1 MQRHTPIGFRM
12 RNGKIYVE
20 AEKAKVVRKVFADY
34 LSGLSTYAI
43 AKELTAKGFP
53 NANNRPSWNHGSVGK
68 ILENI
73 KYLGD
78 EMYPQ
83 MIETEIFEQVQNR
96 RQEQRKKLGRVM
108 QPNSM
113 NNQSPFSGRLWCG
126 ECGEVFRKYIENSGK
141 PSEKS
146 KWKCKHYIYKNRVH
160 CNCGVITDEQIK
172 EVFILAVNKVIRTPS
187 LLQKKQREIPKCYS
201 PEFRKLDQKI
211 KDMEAD
217 EQFSSKEL
225 ATMIFQRAALLYQ
238 TAQVHDYEH
247 HTKNITQALS
257 GREQQTEFNEE
268 LFLQTVKKLV
278 IYKDGRVEIEFI
290 NGLIVHETY
299 RKGDKYASS

>member
-1 MQRHTPIGFRM
+1 
-12 RNGKIYVE
+12 
-20 AEKAKVVRKVFADY
+20 
-34 LSGLSTYAI
+34 
-43 AKELTAKGFP
+43 
-53 NANNRPSWNHGSVGK
+53 
-68 ILENI
+68 
-73 KYLGD
+73 
-78 EMYPQ
+78 MYPQ

-96 RQEQRKKLGRVM
+96 RKEQRKKLGRLM

-160 CNCGVITDEQIK
+160 CICGVITDEQIK
-172 EVFILAVNKVIRTPS
+172 EIFILAVNKTIKTPS
-187 LLQKKQREIPKCYS
+187 LLQKKQKYAPKRYS

-238 TAQVHDYEH
+238 TAQVYDYDH
-247 HTKNITQALS
+247 QTKNIKQALS
-257 GREQQTEFNEE
+257 GRKQQTEFHEQ
-268 LFLQTVKKLV
+268 LFLQIVKQLV
-278 IYKDGRVEIEFI
+278 IYEDGRIEVEFI
-290 NGLIVHETY
+290 NGLTVYETY
-299 RKGDKYASS
+299 KKGG

>member
-20 AEKAKVVRKVFADY
+20 EEKAKVVRKVFADY
-34 LSGLSTYAI
+34 LSGISTYAI

-160 CNCGVITDEQIK
+160 CICGVITDEQIK
-172 EVFILAVNKVIRTPS
+172 EVFTLAVNKIIKTPS

-225 ATMIFQRAALLYQ
+225 ATMIFQRAGLLYQ

-247 HTKNITQALS
+247 HTKNIMQALS

-278 IYKDGRVEIEFI
+278 IYEDGRVEIEFI